1 MYEWLRYNSRIIWE
15 IECKEKIE
23 NQKAREKNE
32 YRKRYRK
39 IECSNLENSWSVQ
52 TMNDSNFMSYF
63 NNVFL

>member
-15 IECKEKIE
+15 IECKKKIE

-52 TMNDSNFMSYF
+52 TMNNEW
-63 NNVFL
+63 